1 MNENPD
7 VIIIGGGPA
16 AMSSAL
22 YLLRAGKKVLI
33 LEKEAFGGQ
42 IAKSPRLENYP
53 TIKCISGLEWS
64 DKLFEQITD
73 MGAEFD
79 REEALSIT
87 KEGDTFTVK
96 TNYNEHQAKAV
107 IIAAGVKPRTLGAKN
122 EDKLLGHGI
131 SYCAVCDGDFFTGK
145 DVCLIGDANTALQY
159 AMLLASKCR
168 HVQIATLFDH
178 FFADNILVEA
188 MKKVPNISY
197 RHCLETQEFVGE
209 GSLTSVKFK
218 DTVTKEDVEYTVDG
232 CFIAIGQVPD
242 NERFSN
248 LLDLEKGFILTNDK
262 METKTPGLY
271 AAGDCRVKGMRQVV
285 TAVNDGA
292 IAAVNA
298 ANYLNTLQ

>member
-1 MNENPD
+1 MIPFRFHRSNNFNR
-7 VIIIGGGPA
+7 
-16 AMSSAL
+16 S
-22 YLLRAGKKVLI
+22 
-33 LEKEAFGGQ
+33 
-42 IAKSPRLENYP
+42 
-53 TIKCISGLEWS
+53 
-64 DKLFEQITD
+64 
-73 MGAEFD
+73 
-79 REEALSIT
+79 
-87 KEGDTFTVK
+87 
-96 TNYNEHQAKAV
+96 
-107 IIAAGVKPRTLGAKN
+107 
-122 EDKLLGHGI
+122 
-131 SYCAVCDGDFFTGK
+131 AVCDGDFFTGK

-209 GSLTSVKFK
+209 GSLTAVKFK